1 MSTDTQG
8 TTKSKGKKREKH
20 EESSTNTAL
29 EANLSKKSKK
39 GKEKATEIVE
49 PQEESLSKKAKE
61 RSQRDSSSSSETAE
75 IPASEKSTKKKKK
88 SSSENKPEEGV
99 EGMIEAK
106 DSEKRMKRRKRK
118 REEEQDAEQEGE
130 RQEHE
135 EPPKK
140 KKSKNK
146 TGFPDPEVDLTLS
159 DQARKGRLS
168 LMHSLSFDDRR
179 SGNFRRLGR
188 IGSYGIFGQTKMH
201 IPETQIPLVLKYL
214 ANVQGGVR
222 ENLIKSC
229 HDILNASIPPVP
241 EKPSQAQNDAALA
254 TQPLTT
260 EGDKPADS
268 LRRQRAT
275 ELLAVLQSS

>member
-159 DQARKGRLS
+159 DQARKALS
-168 LMHSLSFDDRR
+168 YAFTQ
-179 SGNFRRLGR
+179 FRRPKKWKFQKARQNWLVR
-188 IGSYGIFGQTKMH
+188 NFWSDKN